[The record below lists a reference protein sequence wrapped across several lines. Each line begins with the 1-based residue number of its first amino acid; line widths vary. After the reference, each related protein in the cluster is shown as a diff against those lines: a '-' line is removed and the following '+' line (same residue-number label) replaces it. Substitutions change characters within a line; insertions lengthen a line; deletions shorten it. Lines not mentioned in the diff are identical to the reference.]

1 MTAHPA
7 ATFALIDPRTTT
19 SRRSV
24 TFWLTNLAI
33 FLAFFLAVHEF
44 DASQHWLKTDRGELA
59 SLKQDEASGHA
70 TRQIGFILLGAIG
83 ITLLL
88 RPADAALYPNP
99 LLMFPLAMLLLWTF
113 SSAIWSADPALTLK
127 RQVILLCMLLA
138 AVGFIKQFSIT
149 ELAEIVVVQTLAVIA
164 IGILAELILHPIL
177 SVSDSE
183 YRFAGTLHPNHMGIH
198 ASLLLL
204 GSIFLAQYRRD
215 RRFYLLAA
223 IAIITLLMTKSR
235 TALFS
240 AIVASLVYV
249 ILAYPAKRLIL
260 AIGISLAGAAT
271 MAISA
276 TGIFSDLGQT
286 VLMNRGTSDPTTL
299 TGRTM
304 IWQFALA
311 RVTDDWGR
319 ILTGFGYGG
328 FWTPQT
334 ADALSERAKFALSEG
349 HNGYLDLMLQ
359 LGIPGL
365 GLYLWCIIGTLCV
378 WIAIARRSLIPH
390 AAFAAALV
398 CFALNHHLAESALTA
413 PSFPTL
419 VLWCVIGSAAMRDNA
434 RISPRG
440 VAR

>member
-1 MTAHPA
+1 MTAHPGLS
-7 ATFALIDPRTTT
+7 FAITDPHGNTA
-19 SRRSV
+19 RRSAA
-24 TFWLTNLAI
+24 FWLTNLAI
-33 FLAFFLAVHEF
+33 FIAFFLAVHEW
-44 DASQHWLKTDRGELA
+44 DASQHWLKTDKDELA

-70 TRQIGFILLGAIG
+70 NRQIGFLFLGAIG

-88 RPADAALYPNP
+88 RPADTALRPNP
-99 LLMFPLAMLLLWTF
+99 LLLFPLAMLLIWTLC
-113 SSAIWSADPALTLK
+113 SAAWSADPALTLK

-138 AVGFIKQFSIT
+138 AAGFIKQFSIT
-149 ELAEIVVVQTLAVIA
+149 QLAEIVIVQTLLVLIVGIIAEVI
-164 IGILAELILHPIL
+164 LQPVL

-198 ASLLLL
+198 MSLLLL
-204 GSIFLAQYRRD
+204 CSLFLARCRAD
-215 RRFYLLAA
+215 RRFYLLAV
-223 IAIITLLMTKSR
+223 IAIITLMMTKSR

-240 AIVASLVYV
+240 AVVGSLVYI
-249 ILAYPAKRLIL
+249 ILAYPRKRLVLIL
-260 AIGISLAGAAT
+260 TLCIAGGIAT
-271 MAISA
+271 AISA
-276 TGIFSDLGQT
+276 ADVFSDLGHT

-334 ADALSERAKFALSEG
+334 AHALSERAQFALSEG

-359 LGIPGL
+359 LGLPGL
-365 GLYLWCIIGTLCV
+365 GLYLCCIIGALCA
-378 WIAIARRSLIPH
+378 WIAISRRTGMPQ
-390 AAFAAALV
+390 AALAAGLI

-419 VLWCVIGSAAMRDNA
+419 VLWSVIGSAALRDNGAA
-434 RISPRG
+434 R
-440 VAR
+440 